1 MKGVPQ
7 PLPDP
12 QRPMHYMDVSVTPTH
27 TEGGEER
34 EADDWQPRANI
45 TKMFN
50 TESIF
55 LDQEDLITEFSDKFY
70 VKREYVVNYIQHL
83 TNLHHT
89 KGIRAR
95 QRARDKV
102 EREGKDYDDYNWLD
116 LVVNGKLKSLKVV
129 ELDKYL
135 DKNKLSKKGKK
146 ADKVNAITVD
156 VLRKKQND
164 TIEKVIE
171 ETGSDYNSDTG
182 INSDS
187 DEDVILDEFGDD
199 TSSESDEEVDQTAA
213 ETADVESLPWLC
225 ELVMDVMRDI
235 GICSS
240 LSEFATFKYQCSIY
254 SIMCIHCE
262 LFKLLLYCYLLTFES
277 IIGSQW
283 LLRYV
288 IYRQFH
294 KVG

>member
-1 MKGVPQ
+1 MEFTRTRCKDKHCDYCLTWNGPPMKGVSQ

-50 TESIF
+50 TESIS
-55 LDQEDLITEFSDKFY
+55 LDQQDLITEFSDKFSGEWETE
-70 VKREYVVNYIQHL
+70 KPESC
-83 TNLHHT
+83 
-89 KGIRAR
+89 GIR
-95 QRARDKV
+95 
-102 EREGKDYDDYNWLD
+102 
-116 LVVNGKLKSLKVV
+116 
-129 ELDKYL
+129 KYL

-146 ADKVNAITVD
+146 AD

-199 TSSESDEEVDQTAA
+199 TSSESDEEVDQTAD
-213 ETADVESLPWLC
+213 ETADVESLPW
-225 ELVMDVMRDI
+225 VVRTRY
-235 GICSS
+235 GRH
-240 LSEFATFKYQCSIY
+240 AG
-254 SIMCIHCE
+254 HWN
-262 LFKLLLYCYLLTFES
+262 LFQLK
-277 IIGSQW
+277 
-283 LLRYV
+283 
-288 IYRQFH
+288 
-294 KVG
+294 